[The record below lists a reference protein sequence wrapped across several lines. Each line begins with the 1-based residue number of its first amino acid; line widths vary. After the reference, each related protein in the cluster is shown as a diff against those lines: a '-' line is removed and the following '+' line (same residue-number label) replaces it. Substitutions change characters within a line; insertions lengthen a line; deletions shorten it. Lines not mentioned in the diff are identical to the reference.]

1 MLVVLLV
8 AVFEPSVNADR
19 LRRLRCPEKAPLL
32 SKVTQPDLDL
42 SLAAREFARSRQ
54 HAPTRMDSPKPFG
67 PASEVKDLRVLFP
80 FDKLQQILLST
91 PWS

>member
-8 AVFEPSVNADR
+8 AVFERSWIADR
-19 LRRLRCPEKAPLL
+19 PCRLRCPEKAPLL
-32 SKVTQPDLDL
+32 YTVTQPDLDL

-54 HAPTRMDSPKPFG
+54 HAPKTMDSTKPSG
-67 PASEVKDLRVLFP
+67 PASEGKDLRVLFP
-80 FDKLQQILLST
+80 FRKLQQILLLP